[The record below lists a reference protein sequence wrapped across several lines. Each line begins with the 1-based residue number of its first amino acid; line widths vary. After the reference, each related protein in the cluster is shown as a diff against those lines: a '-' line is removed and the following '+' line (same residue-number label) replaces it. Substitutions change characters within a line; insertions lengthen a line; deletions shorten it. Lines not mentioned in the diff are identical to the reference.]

1 MEARRLRVPE
11 EVARRVRG
19 LHPDIKRKVRRA
31 LQTVLDDPCAGK
43 PLKEEL
49 AGLRSYRLGRLRIVY
64 RLANDG
70 NVDIVSV
77 GPRRNIYEETYR
89 RIRKQKEG

>member
-1 MEARRLRVPE
+1 MEARKLRVPE

-31 LQTVLDDPCAGK
+31 LQAVLDDPLAGN

-49 AGLRSYRLGRLRIVY
+49 EGLRSYRIGRLRIVC
-64 RLANDG
+64 RQADDG
-70 NVDIVSV
+70 NVEIIAV

-89 RIRKQKEG
+89 IVRKG

>member
-11 EVARRVRG
+11 EVARRLRG
-19 LHPDIKRKVRRA
+19 LHPDIKHKVRRA
-31 LQTVLDDPCAGK
+31 LQAVLDDSLAGK

-49 AGLRSYRLGRLRIVY
+49 EGLRSYRIGRLRIVY
-64 RLANDG
+64 RQADDG
-70 NVDIVSV
+70 NVEIIAV

-89 RIRKQKEG
+89 IVRKG